1 MKNAYSYLRV
11 SGKSQIEGDG
21 FPRQRAKISE
31 YALIQNVALIREFVE
46 EGVSGT
52 KNEFDRPALAALFE
66 AVKHP
71 VNGGG
76 VSLVLVERADRLA
89 RDNMVSEILL
99 DKFRKMGVTVIA
111 AECGTDLTV
120 SDDPT
125 KKMFRQMLGIF
136 AEYEKSCLVA
146 KLRCARV
153 RMKSQ
158 TGRCEGQKPYG
169 ALPGEQTIVDSIIM
183 LRKKGLSFVR
193 VADCLNTEGLKPR
206 NGGVWH
212 GTVVRRILNRSLAVK
227 T

>member
-1 MKNAYSYLRV
+1 MKTAYSYLRV

-31 YALIQNVALIREFVE
+31 YALIQNVTLVREFVE

-66 AVKHP
+66 AVKL
-71 VNGGG
+71 NGGD
-76 VSLVLVERADRLA
+76 SLVLVERADRLA

-169 ALPGEQTIVDSIIM
+169 ELPGEQTIVDSIIT

-193 VADCLNTEGLKPR
+193 VADCLNTHGLKPR

-227 T
+227 GD

>member
-1 MKNAYSYLRV
+1 MKTAYSYLRV
-11 SGKSQIEGDG
+11 SGKSQIEGGG

-46 EGVSGT
+46 GGVSGT

-66 AVKHP
+66 AVKL
-71 VNGGG
+71 NG